1 MNPRCI
7 NPRCINPYVFF
18 NFLHIDSVVNRFIN
32 HYLFVHNELAV
43 NRIVKRYFK
52 QNLGVFVSMFLIQ
65 GPIFYRFALNI
76 VSKHMNIFLS
86 FFSVTIFMFLILFLV
101 LGLFDVHYDLRIS
114 E

>member
-7 NPRCINPYVFF
+7 NPRCINPYVSF

-52 QNLGVFVSMFLIQ
+52 SWLQRL
-65 GPIFYRFALNI
+65 
-76 VSKHMNIFLS
+76 
-86 FFSVTIFMFLILFLV
+86 
-101 LGLFDVHYDLRIS
+101 
-114 E
+114 